1 MKITVEKLITKSLS
15 PYVVHVLLVPKKN
28 SSRRICVDGHV
39 INKIKI
45 KYRFLILRLEDMLDK
60 LSGYKI
66 FSKLDLRSGNH

>member
-28 SSRRICVDGHV
+28 GSRRICVDGHV